1 MNKILF
7 SSITMVMLSI
17 SVLGQIPNFSFENWT
32 NNGTYDTPDN
42 WSTLN
47 SITSANSL
55 YTASKGVPGN
65 PGSTYLKLTSKM
77 INGTAVNGVAT
88 CGELDPITLNPI
100 TGFPFSQQP
109 KSFSG
114 NYQFM
119 AAFPGVIRVSLTK
132 WNTQLHR
139 RDTVAYIDQQL
150 SGMEMSWK
158 AFNLNFI
165 YMNSEIPDSCLILMK
180 ASGFTP
186 YNSDY
191 LWVDN
196 LRFTGDV
203 AGLNDVEVTPSVFTI
218 SPNPTADFI
227 EIKLNDLKTTTSK
240 IELIDLKGTTLISK
254 EIDPFIFNH
263 TIDIRSLSKGNY
275 IVRLI
280 SDSYS
285 QEKKL
290 CIE

>member
-7 SSITMVMLSI
+7 LSITSVTLSI

-32 NNGTYDTPDN
+32 NNGMYYTPDN

-47 SITSANSL
+47 PTTSANSI
-55 YTASKGVPGN
+55 YTATKGTPGN

-100 TGFPFSQQP
+100 KGFPFSQQP

-114 NYQFM
+114 NYQYM

-132 WNTQLHR
+132 WNTQLNK

-158 AFNLNFI
+158 AFNLDFI
-165 YMNSEIPDSCLILMK
+165 YTNSDVPDSCLILMK

-196 LRFTGDV
+196 LNFTGDV
-203 AGLNDVEVTPSVFTI
+203 AGLNDIELTPSVFTI
-218 SPNPTADFI
+218 FPNPTANFI
-227 EIKLNDLKTTTSK
+227 EIKLNDLKTSSSK
-240 IELIDLKGTTLISK
+240 IELVDLKGTTLLSK
-254 EIDPFIFNH
+254 EIDPFIYNH
-263 TIDIRSLSKGNY
+263 TIDVRSLSKGNY

-285 QEKKL
+285 EEKKL